1 MGGARQAARAG
12 KAPKTAHKQFTLLHG
27 IFERARRRK
36 RIAVNP
42 CADVDRIPLDKPSGV
57 SLALDPTQVMALSRA
72 AATPQEAALYIVAAF
87 TGLRRE
93 LRALRWKHVRFG
105 LTVAVELN
113 LPEHGVEKLPKSGPG
128 RSAPTRSQAAKA
140 LDDLS
145 RRGFLTDDDD
155 HVSVNALGGPVNG
168 DIVRRRGAST
178 KAAKLGGLIADEL
191 PRSERLR
198 FHDLRHTFG
207 TIAARKWP
215 LSDVQAA
222 MGHAHIT
229 TTMIY
234 VHAQPRTHAATG
246 AG

>member
-57 SLALDPTQVMALSRA
+57 YRALDPTQVMALSRA

-87 TGLRRE
+87 TGLRLGE

-105 LTVAVELN
+105 LSTVAVERN

-128 RSAPTRSQAAKA
+128 RSVPLVPQAAKV

-145 RRGFLTDDDD
+145 RRGF
-155 HVSVNALGGPVNG
+155 
-168 DIVRRRGAST
+168 
-178 KAAKLGGLIADEL
+178 
-191 PRSERLR
+191 
-198 FHDLRHTFG
+198 
-207 TIAARKWP
+207 
-215 LSDVQAA
+215 SD
-222 MGHAHIT
+222 
-229 TTMIY
+229 
-234 VHAQPRTHAATG
+234 
-246 AG
+246 